1 MNMLRTSLRLTA
13 LFSLAL
19 LLVGGSSVSAESRL
33 PSVIFEVD
41 NSQAEIVQPN
51 GHTSNLIYLNKCEGG
66 CTIYPG
72 YDDSRTNTSSVVA
85 GVLGTTAYISEF
97 EHSQEDW
104 DELVQCVTRTYE
116 PFGIVVTDQ
125 DPGGASHF
133 EAIVAGIDDEI
144 NYTAGGVAPGG
155 CGFTNNAITFSFA
168 NQGSLSTLC
177 WTVAQETAH
186 AFGLDHVMEC
196 SDPMTYLPD
205 CGYDKS
211 FQDID
216 APCGENVNRQCKC
229 GGSTQNSFKL
239 IRDHFGTGE
248 LTPPEVKINR
258 PASGAV
264 VKSNFPF
271 EVGATDDIEVYSVE
285 FMIDGVVVSELTSP
299 PWVINAPD
307 GLVGRV
313 QVSARAKDNLGT
325 ESNVASVEVVI
336 DDTLIQFG
344 DACES
349 NEDCEGSLCAVD
361 SDGNGSCSQF
371 CELEASEN
379 SCPSGTSCTAAGDQG
394 VCWPGKE
401 SSSGM
406 CSTSSASSW
415 LSAFLVLF
423 FVGLWRRRRVLLL
436 RERP

>member
-1 MNMLRTSLRLTA
+1 MLRTSLRLTA
-13 LFSLAL
+13 LLPIAL
-19 LLVGGSSVSAESRL
+19 LLASPSSVSAESRL

-116 PFGIVVTDQ
+116 PFGIVITDQ

-196 SDPMTYLPD
+196 SDPMTYLTG

-258 PASGAV
+258 PESGAV

-344 DACES
+344 DACEN
-349 NEDCEGSLCAVD
+349 NEDCEGSLCAIG

-371 CELEASEN
+371 CELEASDN

-394 VCWPGKE
+394 VCWPGKD

-406 CSTSSASSW
+406 CSASSASSW

-423 FVGLWRRRRVLLL
+423 FVGLWRRRRVLV
-436 RERP
+436 RERH